1 MQQSIKYVKELI
13 KHNKVKQISETL
25 FEVEGH
31 SIKIQK
37 KSGATLLIC
46 DCINHTLNCNS
57 PAFCFHKFAVISYL
71 TNKDFLQRLDKLI
84 SDYEGYEKNKLKVSQ
99 ECFIN
104 DLKDIKEKW

>member
-1 MQQSIKYVKELI
+1 MENIKLAKEWI

-31 SIKIQK
+31 SVKIQK
-37 KSGATLLIC
+37 KSGRSLILC
-46 DCINHTLNCNS
+46 DCENASFFADNQLCV
-57 PAFCFHKFAVISYL
+57 HKISMIAYL
-71 TNKDFLQRLDKLI
+71 INKDVLKGLDKLI

-104 DLKDIKEKW
+104 DLKDIRDKW